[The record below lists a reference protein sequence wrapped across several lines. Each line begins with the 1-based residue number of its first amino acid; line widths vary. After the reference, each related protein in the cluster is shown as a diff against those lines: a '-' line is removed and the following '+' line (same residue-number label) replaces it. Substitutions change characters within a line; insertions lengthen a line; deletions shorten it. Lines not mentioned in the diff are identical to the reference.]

1 MTESAGSGPRLY
13 ALLGWPVEHSLS
25 PAIHD
30 AAFRELGIEAEYVR
44 LPVREEELD
53 GVLPAVARAGGGN
66 VTVPHK
72 ESAARIVGRPSED
85 VRRTGACNC
94 FWTEGDEVAGDNT
107 DVGGFRGA
115 VEAWS
120 RARLR
125 GGRVL
130 LLGAGGAARAVV
142 AACRDG
148 ATESVDI
155 WNRTTER
162 ARDLVRSAEGPAPP
176 GGTALSVLE
185 SRGDAEGPYDL
196 VVNAT
201 SLGLEPDDPLPLELG
216 DVQARAAFDLVYGR
230 NGTPWT
236 RHADALEIPARDGLE
251 MLVRQAG
258 LSLRRWLDVEPPIR
272 AMRRAARAAGRGE
285 GGSDDRR

>member
-1 MTESAGSGPRLY
+1 MTGSVPRLF

-25 PAIHD
+25 PAIHA
-30 AAFRELGIEAEYVR
+30 AAFRELGIDAGYVR
-44 LPVREEELD
+44 LPVREPELD
-53 GVLPAVARAGGGN
+53 GVLSAVARAGGGN

-72 ESAARIVGRPSED
+72 EAAARLVDRPSED

-94 FWTEGDEVAGDNT
+94 FWAEGDEVVGDNT
-107 DVGGFRGA
+107 DVGGFRSA
-115 VEAWS
+115 LEAWPEV
-120 RARLR
+120 RIGGARI
-125 GGRVL
+125 L

-148 ATESVDI
+148 EAESVEI
-155 WNRTTER
+155 WNRTTGR
-162 ARDLVRSAEGPAPP
+162 ARGLVRSVGESTPG

-185 SRGDAEGPYDL
+185 SRRDAGGAYDL

-201 SLGLEPDDPLPLELG
+201 SLGLEPDDPLPLELT
-216 DVQARAAFDLVYGR
+216 DVEASAVFDLVYGR

-236 RHADALEIPARDGLE
+236 RHAARAGIPARDGLE

-258 LSLRRWLDVEPPIR
+258 LSLRRWLDVEPPL
-272 AMRRAARAAGRGE
+272 ATMREAARAAGRGE
-285 GGSDDRR
+285 G

>member
-1 MTESAGSGPRLY
+1 MSGSPRRGPCLY

-25 PAIHD
+25 PAIHA
-30 AAFRELGIEAEYVR
+30 AAFRELGIDAEYVP

-72 ESAARIVGRPSED
+72 EAAARIVGRPSED

-107 DVGGFRGA
+107 DVGGFLAA
-115 VEAWS
+115 VEEWPEAH
-120 RARLR
+120 LR

-148 ATESVDI
+148 AAESMDI
-155 WNRTTER
+155 WNRTTDR
-162 ARDLVRSAEGPAPP
+162 ARDLVRSVGETAPP
-176 GGTALSVLE
+176 GGMPLRVLE
-185 SRGDAEGPYDL
+185 SRWDAEGPYDL

-201 SLGLEPDDPLPLELG
+201 SLGLEPDDPLPLELA
-216 DVQARAAFDLVYGR
+216 DVQAKAVFDLVYGR

-236 RHADALEIPARDGLE
+236 RHADALGIPARDGLE

-258 LSLRRWLDVEPPIR
+258 LSLRRWLDVEPPIG
-272 AMRRAARAAGRGE
+272 AMRQAARSAVGRE
-285 GGSDDRR
+285 EE